1 MGQTG
6 RATRLAILAVA
17 GQSVAYFLTIVLA
30 RELGAEGFE
39 AYAVASAA
47 FTLMVMYTPRGLEKY
62 ALRLLPVLFERGDW
76 PHALGYLRFGLRRTF
91 ATSIV
96 LGTATFLWVT
106 YFSDY
111 PDAIK
116 LAFTMSCL
124 SLPAGALVHYYVE
137 VLSANGRD
145 IMATAIFRVA
155 VPLTVLFLVA
165 VFLSSPFEM
174 TGAIAVGSWGVA
186 WLLMLFVIAIMVR
199 RTTAPE
205 VWRAEPAEDKS
216 AWSQAARPFL
226 IYRVALALLS
236 QIGVIALDRLHPSAT
251 AVGAYVAAIG
261 TTNMALV
268 MATST
273 NRYYAR
279 RLSILLEQADYSK
292 VLELRRERQRWLLPA
307 IAIFLAIVFYFGAE
321 ILGFFRPE
329 FVIEGLTALKIF
341 AVSTAISV
349 LFALAPTYLKYMGRH
364 RTTRNMVVGAAV
376 VQIVLLILLIPR
388 FAATGAAIAYAVSM
402 SGMYIVS
409 SWIARN
415 ELARL
420 KSGGAI

>member
-1 MGQTG
+1 M
-6 RATRLAILAVA
+6 LAVA

-30 RELGAEGFE
+30 RKLSVDGFE

-62 ALRLLPVLFERGDW
+62 ALRLLPALFERKDW
-76 PHALGYLRFGLRRTF
+76 ARARGYLRFGLRRTF

-96 LGTATFLWVT
+96 LGLFTFLWVKF
-106 YFSDY
+106 FSDY
-111 PDAIK
+111 PAATK
-116 LAFTMSCL
+116 LAIAVSCL

-155 VPLTVLFLVA
+155 VPATVIVLVG
-165 VFLSSPFEM
+165 VFIYLPIELN
-174 TGAIAVGSWGVA
+174 GAIAVGSWGLA
-186 WLLMLFVIAIMVR
+186 WLLMLFVIALMVR
-199 RTTAPE
+199 RTTATE
-205 VWRAEPAEDKS
+205 IWHAEPAEDKTT
-216 AWSQAARPFL
+216 WNRAARPFL
-226 IYRVALALLS
+226 IYRISLALLA
-236 QIGVIALDRLHPSAT
+236 QVGVIALDRLHPSAT
-251 AVGAYVAAIG
+251 AVGAYVAAVG
-261 TTNMALV
+261 TANMALV

-279 RLSILLEQADYSK
+279 RLSILLEQKDYSG
-292 VLELRRERQRWLLPA
+292 VLDLRRERQRWLLPA
-307 IAIFLAIVFYFGAE
+307 IAVFLAAVFYFGPE

-329 FVIEGLTALKIF
+329 FVDEGLTALKIF

-349 LFALAPTYLKYMGRH
+349 LLALAPTYLKYMGH
-364 RTTRNMVVGAAV
+364 NRTTRNMVVGAAA
-376 VQIVLLILLIPR
+376 VQIVLLIMLVPP

-409 SWIARN
+409 SW
-415 ELARL
+415 LARREL
-420 KSGGAI
+420 VVLQSSSEA